1 MNFRENILDMTVFA
15 APGSHEV
22 DGIMPLTM
30 NIGGTMDEPKGS
42 LSLLGSV
49 SSLVGDMLT
58 KNVVSD
64 KLKKGFSALFGL
76 KKNDEN
82 GNEIKEEVSTS
93 SATTVSTATV
103 TK

>member
-42 LSLLGSV
+42 LSLLGSI

-82 GNEIKEEVSTS
+82 GKEIKEEVNTS
-93 SATTVSTATV
+93 SATAVSTATV